1 MSELENKHP
10 SSFRDPSGYIFYK
23 NNILYRA
30 INRNFKEVFDKFINS
45 DLYLKLVEENLI
57 IRHTEIDMQLDDQ
70 EIYKVIQPEFINF
83 ISYPYEWSFSQLKD
97 AALLTLKIQL
107 LALQYGFILRDASA
121 FNIQFYKGKP
131 ILIDTLSLGI
141 YQNGSLWDGYG
152 QFCRHF
158 LAPLA
163 LMSLTDTRLLLLS
176 RYYLDGVPID
186 LTAKLLPFA
195 SWRYLHLIFHLRI
208 HAWLGKPTRKVNKS
222 KIQKTLNKKSLI
234 SLIES
239 LEKAIRSLPMPA
251 QKTIWSD
258 YYSVTNYTHKAFMA
272 KQKIVLDLLSE
283 INPTPRTAW
292 DIGGNDG
299 TFARLLSSHGIQVT
313 VFDNDHPSIDR
324 LYKEIKK
331 QQLPNIFPLIMDLQ
345 NPSPALGWMHKERFS
360 WLERGPVDLV
370 LALALIHHLRIGNN
384 LPFSHIAEFFSKMSH
399 WLIVEYIP
407 KNDSQVQRLL
417 KNRND
422 IFIDYTQDIFEKSFR
437 KKFKIHKQINIPQSG
452 RVLYLMEKYV
462 QGN

>member
-1 MSELENKHP
+1 MNKIEKKNP

-30 INRNFKEVFDKFINS
+30 VNHNFKEVFDKFINS
-45 DLYLKLVEENLI
+45 DLYSKLVEENLI
-57 IRHTEIDMQLDDQ
+57 IRHTEIDMQLDDK
-70 EIYKVIQPEFINF
+70 EIYKVIQPELINL
-83 ISYPYEWSFSQLKD
+83 ISYPYEWSFLQLKD
-97 AALLTLKIQL
+97 AALLTLKIQR
-107 LALQYGFILRDASA
+107 LALQHGFVLRDASA

-141 YQNGSLWDGYG
+141 YQDGSLWDAYG

-163 LMSLTDTRLLLLS
+163 LMSLTDIRLASLS
-176 RYYLDGVPID
+176 HYYLDGIPLD
-186 LTAKLLPFA
+186 LTVKLLPFL
-195 SWRYLHLIFHLRI
+195 SWRYLSLILHLHL
-208 HAWLGKPTRKVNKS
+208 HNWLGRPSYEVDKS
-222 KIQKTLNKKSLI
+222 KTKKLLNKESLNN
-234 SLIES
+234 LITS
-239 LEKAIRSLPMPA
+239 LEKAIKVLPSPL
-251 QKTIWSD
+251 QKSVWSD
-258 YYSVTNYTHKAFMA
+258 YYSFTNYKKEAFIS

-283 INPTPRTAW
+283 INPMPCTAW

-299 TFARLLSSHGIQVT
+299 IFAKLLSIQGIQVT

-324 LYKEIKK
+324 LYKEITK
-331 QQLPNIFPLIMDLQ
+331 QKLSNIFPLIMDLR
-345 NPSPALGWMHKERFS
+345 NPSSALGWMHKERLS
-360 WLERGPVDLV
+360 WLERGPVDLI

-384 LPFSHIAEFFSKMSH
+384 LPFNNIAEFFSEITR

-407 KNDSQVQRLL
+407 KDDSQVQRLL

-422 IFIDYTQDIFEKSFR
+422 IFIDFTQDIFEKAFSE
-437 KKFKIHKQINIPQSG
+437 KFKIHKRINIPQSG

-462 QGN
+462 